1 MTIYEIDAA
10 ILALTDEDGEITD
23 IEQLDALQMEKD
35 KKIDNVISWYKNL
48 LAEAKA
54 IREEEKALAER
65 RRKLESKADRL
76 FGWINKVLGGAK
88 FKSARNEIK
97 YRKSKAVVIADV
109 DTFTAWAVSFAPSLI
124 KIQAPPDKAAIK
136 EYINGGGECPAEIE
150 ERELMQ
156 VA

>member
-23 IEQLDALQMEKD
+23 IEQLDALQMERD
-35 KKIDNVISWYKNL
+35 KKIDDVACWYKNL

-65 RRKLESKADRL
+65 RRSIENKADRL
-76 FGWINKVLGGAK
+76 FGWLGKVLDGSQ
-88 FKSARNEIK
+88 FKTVRNEIK
-97 YRKSKAVVIADV
+97 YRKTKAVEIPDV

-124 KIQAPPDKAAIK
+124 KIQTSPDKVAIK
-136 EYINGGGECPAEIE
+136 DYINGGGECPAEIV
-150 ERELMQ
+150 ERYSMQ
-156 VA
+156 VK